1 MGLFGLLLTAV
12 RPARQRGVLC
22 ATFVSLLSLCSSAFA
37 GDTASLDVLGYSPD
51 GKVFAFLGHDGGL
64 IVKLPEDRAR
74 LLVDEG
80 TAERVTMGTRSMREW
95 VAFPAQADE
104 AATLALWQRMA
115 RQARTYVDS
124 LGDAG

>member
-1 MGLFGLLLTAV
+1 MSPRRRKPNQDLFARMAEKFSDEHGVDTGTMFRSPGLRV
-12 RPARQRGVLC
+12 
-22 ATFVSLLSLCSSAFA
+22 
-37 GDTASLDVLGYSPD
+37 D

-115 RQARTYVDS
+115 RQARTYVGS
-124 LGDAG
+124 LGDAS